1 VSNVVVLMPP
11 LVKKTKARAIFIR
24 RTDVQRDLGAK
35 TLTLPGAATR
45 INLVSQREAEMIAK
59 TTDPYIYS
67 WILAQVGNTP
77 TLVVNPISLNVKN
90 SIPSSP

>member
-1 VSNVVVLMPP
+1 
-11 LVKKTKARAIFIR
+11 
-24 RTDVQRDLGAK
+24 
-35 TLTLPGAATR
+35 
-45 INLVSQREAEMIAK
+45 MIAK